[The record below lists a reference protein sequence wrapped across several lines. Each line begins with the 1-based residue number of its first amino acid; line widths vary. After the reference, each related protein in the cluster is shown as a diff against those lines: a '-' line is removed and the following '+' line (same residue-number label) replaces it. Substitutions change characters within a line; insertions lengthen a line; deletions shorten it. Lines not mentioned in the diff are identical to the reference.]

1 MNLSIVEAWWLKIL
15 GNFGIFLVSLKL
27 GKIHVLG
34 DSLFGAPHASVN
46 IPEVRKI
53 DLHDVNGSY
62 EDDNF

>member
-1 MNLSIVEAWWLKIL
+1 M
-15 GNFGIFLVSLKL
+15 
-27 GKIHVLG
+27 LG